1 MKKAIVLLM
10 ILMLSITIV
19 NAAGS
24 GGGGGGGGGG
34 GNGGSSSDAP
44 VFRFSNSDSIE
55 KTLEVN
61 KDYKI
66 VVRGIKKYTFKIKK
80 IENEIVTFA
89 IKTEPTKEFL
99 VSVGESK
106 EIDLEDDGS
115 NDLIFNVI
123 SISGNEVDVIFKK
136 IMETSLNEDNELLC
150 GDRNTRRE
158 RVRCRLNLE
167 SDELEEE
174 YQLEY
179 LPEECKALERDR
191 RDRCINIYRNAQS
204 CWRFNRNAERVSC
217 VQNQLNFRGVS
228 EERRQCN
235 LLTGE
240 EKRACVEDFKEKLF
254 TIIKFRFYNL
264 EERAEEFLEEGK
276 TSEEDVVNFI
286 DAVEGKKAEFNEA
299 SLERKKAIVME
310 VKELWLDFKTKVN

>member
-1 MKKAIVLLM
+1 MKKETAIFL
-10 ILMLSITIV
+10 ILVLSIGIV
-19 NAAGS
+19 NAVGSGS
-24 GGGGGGGGGG
+24 GGSSGS
-34 GNGGSSSDAP
+34 NGGSSSDAP
-44 VFRFSNSDSIE
+44 VFRFSNRDSIE
-55 KTLEVN
+55 KTLEVD

-66 VVRGIKKYTFKIKK
+66 VVRGIKKYPFNIKK

-89 IKTEPTKEFL
+89 IETEPTKEFL

-123 SISGNEVDVIFKK
+123 SISGDEVDVIFKK
-136 IMETSLNEDNELLC
+136 IMETSLSEDNELLC
-150 GDRNTRRE
+150 GEKNTRKE

-167 SDELEEE
+167 KDELEEE
-174 YQLEY
+174 YQLRY
-179 LPEECKALERDR
+179 LPEECKALEGDR
-191 RDRCINIYRNAQS
+191 RVRCINIYKNAQS
-204 CWRFNRNAERVSC
+204 CWEFNRNAERVSC
-217 VQNQLNFRGVS
+217 VQKQLNFSGIS
-228 EERRQCN
+228 EERRKCN

-264 EERAEEFLEEGK
+264 EERAEEFLEEEK
-276 TSEEDVVNFI
+276 ASEEDVVNFI

-310 VKELWLDFKTKVN
+310 VKALWLDFKTKIN